1 MQLKTVQLKTVQLN
15 KLVKA
20 LALTVSIATLA
31 ACSSSP
37 DSDVD
42 SSTTGTAGDGRA
54 PSGVQTGAVDRQLS
68 PEEQRQERYAELRQ
82 DQVIYFDFDT
92 ADIRSE
98 FAELLAAH
106 ADYLVRNPS
115 VTVVIEG
122 HTDER
127 GTPEYN
133 IALGERR
140 ANATSAYLRNLGV
153 LSSQITT
160 VSFGE
165 EKPLA
170 RGNNER
176 AWSQNRRAVLVY

>member
-1 MQLKTVQLKTVQLN
+1 MQLN

-20 LALTVSIATLA
+20 LALTVSVATLA

-37 DSDVD
+37 DTDVD
-42 SSTTGTAGDGRA
+42 SSTTGTTGSSQTTGG
-54 PSGVQTGAVDRQLS
+54 GVQTGSVDRPLT

-82 DQVIYFDFDT
+82 EHIIYFNFDDST
-92 ADIRSE
+92 IRGE

-140 ANATSAYLRNLGV
+140 GNATAAYLRN
-153 LSSQITT
+153 
-160 VSFGE
+160 
-165 EKPLA
+165 
-170 RGNNER
+170 
-176 AWSQNRRAVLVY
+176 

>member
-1 MQLKTVQLKTVQLN
+1 MQLN
-15 KLVKA
+15 KFLKT
-20 LALTVSIATLA
+20 LAVLISIGTLA
-31 ACSSSP
+31 ACASSP
-37 DSDVD
+37 SEDMD
-42 SSTTGTAGDGRA
+42 SSTSGSTGSEQTTDGTRG
-54 PSGVQTGAVDRQLS
+54 GVETGSAERMQT

-82 DQVIYFDFDT
+82 EHIIYFDFDEST
-92 ADIRSE
+92 VRSE
-98 FAELLAAH
+98 FAELLTAH
-106 ADYLVRNPS
+106 ADYLSRNPS

-140 ANATSAYLRNLGV
+140 GNSVATYLRNLGV
-153 LSSQITT
+153 LSSQIEV

-170 RGNNER
+170 RGSSER

>member
-1 MQLKTVQLKTVQLN
+1 MSIQKVQLQTVQLN

-20 LALTVSIATLA
+20 LALTLSIATLA

-42 SSTTGTAGDGRA
+42 SSTSGTAGDART
-54 PSGVQTGAVDRQLS
+54 STGVQTGAADRQLS
-68 PEEQRQERYAELRQ
+68 PAEQRQERYAELRQ

-92 ADIRSE
+92 SDIRSE
-98 FAELLAAH
+98 FAELLTAH

-140 ANATSAYLRNLGV
+140 ANATAAYMRNLGV

>member
-1 MQLKTVQLKTVQLN
+1 MQLN
-15 KLVKA
+15 KFLKTLAVLVS
-20 LALTVSIATLA
+20 VATLA

-37 DSDVD
+37 DEDMD
-42 SSTTGTAGDGRA
+42 SSSSGRTGSEQTDGTRGGVTTGAA
-54 PSGVQTGAVDRQLS
+54 DRMQS
-68 PEEQRQERYAELRQ
+68 PEEQRQQRYAELRQ
-82 DQVIYFDFDT
+82 EHIIYFDFDEST
-92 ADIRSE
+92 VRGE
-98 FAELLAAH
+98 FAELLTAH
-106 ADYLVRNPS
+106 ADYLARNPS

-140 ANATSAYLRNLGV
+140 GNSVATYLRNLGV
-153 LSSQITT
+153 LSSQIEV

-170 RGNNER
+170 RGSSER

>member
-1 MQLKTVQLKTVQLN
+1 MQLS

-20 LALTVSIATLA
+20 MIVAVPVVMLA
-31 ACSSSP
+31 ACSSAP
-37 DSDVD
+37 DDT
-42 SSTTGTAGDGRA
+42 STTSTDGTTT
-54 PSGVQTGAVDRQLS
+54 TGADRRGVESGAADRMLS
-68 PEEQRQERYAELRQ
+68 PEEQRQQRFAELRQ
-82 DQVIYFDFDT
+82 EHIIYFDFDT
-92 ADIRSE
+92 SEVRGE

-115 VTVVIEG
+115 VRVVIEG

-140 ANATSAYLRNLGV
+140 AQATADYMRNLGV
-153 LSSQITT
+153 SASQMTT
-160 VSFGE
+160 VSYGE

-170 RGNNER
+170 RGSNER
-176 AWSQNRRAVLVY
+176 AWAQNRRAVLVY